1 MNEIRQ
7 LCTTASSPAKHLDE
21 IIALFHACPPQHL
34 LSSLSLIGQSI
45 SCMSIEQFDLNLIN
59 HSIFVLIRQWSERLL
74 QIWLNNGTLNGDE
87 YRTIFYIYQLFK
99 LLSEWLIEQDNRLL
113 KNKNDK
119 SIDEIMR
126 KLFLNENFLQ
136 TLSRVIDQLIHN
148 ENDKP
153 FNDLVS
159 SQYI

>member
-1 MNEIRQ
+1 
-7 LCTTASSPAKHLDE
+7 
-21 IIALFHACPPQHL
+21 
-34 LSSLSLIGQSI
+34 
-45 SCMSIEQFDLNLIN
+45 MSIEQFDLNLIN

-74 QIWLNNGTLNGDE
+74 QIWLNNRTLNGDE